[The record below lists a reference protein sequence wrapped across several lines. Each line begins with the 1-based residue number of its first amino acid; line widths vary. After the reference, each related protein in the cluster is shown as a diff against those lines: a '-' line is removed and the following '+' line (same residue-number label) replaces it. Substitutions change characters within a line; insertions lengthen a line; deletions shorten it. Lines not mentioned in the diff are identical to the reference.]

1 MTDNEPLGGVEIP
14 QLCQQ
19 CTARHKGICG
29 ALTGEELVKMTKI
42 SDQRKFPAGT
52 TLYGDSQDVPYFAN
66 VLEGVVKLSK
76 YLSDGRQQIVALQF
90 APDFLGRPFSSSSE
104 LSVETA
110 SNVKLCTISRRGFEN
125 FLADSPDLQERLLRQ
140 TLLELDESRDWMV
153 TLGRKTA
160 SEKVASFLV
169 RISTHI
175 QVPDSQDDAKYK
187 LVFDLPLTRTDM
199 ADFLGLTVET
209 VSRQLSKFR
218 KAGILEIS
226 HNRHIEITNLDA
238 LLDACE
244 EPSAA

>member
-1 MTDNEPLGGVEIP
+1 MTDNEPPGGARIP

-29 ALTGEELVKMTKI
+29 ALTGAELARMNKI
-42 SDQRKFPAGT
+42 SDQRKFPANT

-66 VLEGVVKLSK
+66 VLEGVIKLSK

-90 APDFLGRPFSSSSE
+90 APDFMGRPFSSSSE

-110 SNVKLCTISRRGFEN
+110 SDVTLCTIPRRGFET
-125 FLADSPDLQERLLRQ
+125 FLADSPGLQERLLRQ
-140 TLLELDESRDWMV
+140 TLIELDETREWMV

-160 SEKVASFLV
+160 REKVASFLV
-169 RISTHI
+169 RIAAHI
-175 QVPDSQDDAKYK
+175 QVPDSDDDSRYQ

-209 VSRQLSKFR
+209 VSRQLSKLR
-218 KAGILEIS
+218 KSGILEIT
-226 HNRHIEITNLDA
+226 HNRHVEIIDLDA
-238 LLDACE
+238 LLGACE
-244 EPSAA
+244 ETAAA